1 MRMKFQFNVLTIYL
15 SFVFQEKPQVQE
27 PESYATLRKLQNLE
41 KKQKEEI
48 DRWFIDSCIGSIRE
62 R

>member
-1 MRMKFQFNVLTIYL
+1 MAAAVTKKKKKKGMSMKFQFNVLTIYL
-15 SFVFQEKPQVQE
+15 SFLFQEKPQVQE

-48 DRWFIDSCIGSIRE
+48 DR
-62 R
+62 